1 MANIGLFGTLNAFHS
16 DNETWISYEERL
28 EQYFIV
34 NSIGDDKKVAALLTL
49 LGEKTYSLLRNLT
62 SPQKPAEKTFDEL
75 CQLLRTQLCPK
86 PLVIAERFGLHKRN
100 QVTGESVCEYMA
112 TIRRLADHCE
122 FNASLEDALH
132 DRFVCGLKPEGTQ
145 RKLCQR
151 VT

>member
-1 MANIGLFGTLNAFHS
+1 MANIGLIGTLNAFHS

-62 SPQKPAEKTFDEL
+62 SPQKAAEKTFDEL

-86 PLVIAERFGLHKRN
+86 PLVIAERFGFHKRN
-100 QVTGESVCEYMA
+100 QVTGESVCDYMA
-112 TIRRLADHCE
+112 TIRRSMLVSRTHYMI
-122 FNASLEDALH
+122 
-132 DRFVCGLKPEGTQ
+132 GLSVVS
-145 RKLCQR
+145 KLNESFCQR
-151 VT
+151 LT